1 MRKKYLKKLTIFSTV
16 ATMSMISFSGCLN
29 KTRNDE
35 LNNTTEIN
43 LDNQEKNIE
52 EKIKSALEKIE
63 ENTQEETT
71 KIFKPYEHVFFV
83 RVNLLTEKS
92 SARKIKGGN
101 IIVPEGY
108 TVLEIENFSDRDS
121 YGSQTEGYDIWFT
134 NKVPV
139 EVETIFNE
147 ALEKYDFSNF
157 GTPIIDNKEKEKIR

>member
-1 MRKKYLKKLTIFSTV
+1 MQKKYLKKLTIFSTI
-16 ATMSMISFSGCLN
+16 ATMSILSFSGCSN

-43 LDNQEKNIE
+43 LDNQEENIE
-52 EKIKSALEKIE
+52 EKIKSALEQIE
-63 ENTQEETT
+63 ENTQKETT
-71 KIFKPYEHVFFV
+71 KTFEPYEHIFFV

-92 SARKIKGGN
+92 SARKITGGN

-139 EVETIFNE
+139 LVESIFNE
-147 ALEKYDFSNF
+147 SLEKYDFSNF
-157 GTPIIDNKEKEKIR
+157 GTPIIDTKEKEKIR